1 MTLPKPGDDAVLGAL
16 SRPSIPNLRIDR
28 LPSGIDGRHID
39 VALGPPLD
47 KATRM
52 YVGAL
57 MHERLAPLWNES
69 PVMSSAKLVELFR
82 EQVRQHHQTAVAM
95 AQDGAAMEQIQLF
108 QLALVKLVLQHAD
121 GELTRVR
128 AAIEDERLMRDQ
140 QMSGKALRLHR
151 QAALLGRNA
160 AHIRYRTVRLVLRE
174 INRLDHAAMR
184 SLRQSVLGRSWPVAE
199 VMLNNPLLALNGV
212 GSLRDFI
219 EHYPAALHELSPTR
233 VLAEALFL
241 ALADWLPQGV
251 VERDRPGRKSPEPM
265 LRTDDAGL
273 PGMPAL
279 DPWVRALVSQSERAA
294 AVTTWLDDPDNVTA
308 LLGGAGSDW
317 PAAGPWAR
325 HDLSNLQ
332 RQLNARF
339 GRAVAR
345 TGVQRQV
352 EAAYALNQIYPTLGL
367 RDAEAAVFDYLTGK
381 VDRQG
386 FGRRLETSS
395 PHADPVQ
402 VARRIDER
410 FKAFRRGAGNQKRP
424 QLARLAGDI
433 LRLRRDLKL
442 IAPTL
447 TALARI
453 RLLDDPEALRLSREH
468 NSLQLFYKQ
477 SPLPDLR
484 GNLVGHTIVR
494 VELRGANELVAG
506 MARRGLNP
514 AAHFSRFLYDPLFS
528 LLKRFDAQ
536 KIMVEAGTLVLAT
549 LQHTGE
555 GGARLAVARAC
566 ALAQSLMEQIG
577 ALNGES
583 ERLGLS
589 SLECSLAVVFDNMP
603 PTFLYD
609 QQQPVLVSS
618 ANTRAR
624 RMSAC
629 NALLHRS
636 CTLPAG
642 QRVCVA
648 TPLDAGE
655 QSPAREHT
663 LRYNVNG
670 IELDAS
676 AFARLHAEIAMRK
689 VRLRDPRS
697 DKSID
702 LSVGQCP
709 DGEGGL
715 HWLVVRQ
722 GTVKLWMGRQLI
734 EPPEQGAA
742 FYEVVVDPALVNR
755 VRERLIAR
763 DQAAE
768 SRMNTGSPLY

>member
-1 MTLPKPGDDAVLGAL
+1 MSLPKPGDDAVLGAL
-16 SRPSIPNLRIDR
+16 SRPSIPNLQIDR
-28 LPSGIDGRHID
+28 LTPGTDGRHVD

-57 MHERLAPLWNES
+57 VQERLAPLWNES
-69 PVMSSAKLVELFR
+69 PAMSSDKLAEFFR

-95 AQDGAAMEQIQLF
+95 AHDDAAMEQIQLF
-108 QLALVKLVLQHAD
+108 QLSLVKLVMQHAD
-121 GELTRVR
+121 DELARVR
-128 AAIEDERLMRDQ
+128 ADIEDERALRDQ

-151 QAALLGRNA
+151 HVALLGRNA
-160 AHIRYRTVRLVLRE
+160 AHIRYRTVWLVLRE
-174 INRLDHAAMR
+174 VNRLDHAGMR

-199 VMLNNPLLALNGV
+199 VMLNNPLLALNGI

-219 EHYPAALHELSPTR
+219 EHYPAALHELSHARALT
-233 VLAEALFL
+233 EALFL
-241 ALADWLPQGV
+241 ALADWLPSGV
-251 VERDRPGRKSPEPM
+251 VERDRTRRNSPD
-265 LRTDDAGL
+265 LASRTDDPGL
-273 PGMPAL
+273 PGMPLL
-279 DPWVRALVSQSERAA
+279 DPWFRALVSQSERAA
-294 AVTTWLDDPDNVTA
+294 GMRTWLDDPDNVTA
-308 LLGGAGSDW
+308 LLGGTGSDW

-325 HDLSNLQ
+325 RDLSNLQ
-332 RQLNARF
+332 RQLNTRF

-345 TGVQRQV
+345 TGIQRQV
-352 EAAYALNQIYPTLGL
+352 EAGYALNAIYPSLGL
-367 RDAEAAVFDYLTGK
+367 RDAEAVVFDYLTGK
-381 VDRQG
+381 VDTKSL
-386 FGRRLETSS
+386 GRRLETTS

-410 FKAFRRGAGNQKRP
+410 FKVIRRESGSQRQP

-442 IAPTL
+442 LAPTL
-447 TALARI
+447 AALARI
-453 RLLDDPEALRLSREH
+453 RLLDDPEELRLSREN
-468 NSLQLFYKQ
+468 NSLQLFCKQ
-477 SPLPDLR
+477 SQLSDLR
-484 GNLVGHTIVR
+484 GSLIGHAIVR
-494 VELRGANELVAG
+494 VDLRGANELVAG
-506 MARRGLNP
+506 MAHRGLNP
-514 AAHFSRFLYDPLFS
+514 SAHFSRFLYDPLFS

-555 GGARLAVARAC
+555 GGAQLAVARAC
-566 ALAQSLMEQIG
+566 ALAKCLMEQIA

-589 SLECSLAVVFDNMP
+589 LLECSLAVAFDDAP
-603 PTFLYD
+603 PVFLYD
-609 QQQPVLVSS
+609 QQRPVLVSK

-624 RMSAC
+624 RMSSC
-629 NALLHRS
+629 HALLHRS
-636 CTLPAG
+636 CSLPAG

-648 TPLDAGE
+648 TLLDAEGQSQRRE
-655 QSPAREHT
+655 QT

-670 IELDAS
+670 IELDAP

-697 DKSID
+697 DKSIQ
-702 LSVGQCP
+702 LYVGQCT
-709 DGEGGL
+709 DGEGDL

-734 EPPEQGAA
+734 EAPEQGAA
-742 FYEVVVDPALVNR
+742 FYEVVVDSALVER

-763 DQAAE
+763 DQAVE
-768 SRMNTGSPLY
+768 SKTNAGSPIY